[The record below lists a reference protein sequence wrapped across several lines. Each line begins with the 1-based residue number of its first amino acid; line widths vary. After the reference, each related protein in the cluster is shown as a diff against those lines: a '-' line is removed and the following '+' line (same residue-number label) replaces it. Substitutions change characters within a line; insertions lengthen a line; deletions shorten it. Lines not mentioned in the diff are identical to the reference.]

1 MATLFKSLFLM
12 LLGSVALISCRSSK
26 GYETLIF
33 RFEEPPTQINARW
46 VNFVLET
53 PRPDIT
59 QPIEGAQVVIGDR
72 VYPATLSKTG
82 RFTWRTLKGCEE
94 LPQGKNIVA
103 KYEMFNKARQIL
115 QTKSVTLTEID
126 NC

>member
-1 MATLFKSLFLM
+1 MNLFKYLILL
-12 LLGSVALISCRSSK
+12 LLGCVALVSCPSSK
-26 GYETLIF
+26 GFEPLIF

-46 VNFVLET
+46 VTFVLET
-53 PRPDIT
+53 PRPDLT
-59 QPIEGAQVVIGDR
+59 ATLEGAQVIVGDR
-72 VYPATLSKTG
+72 VYPATLGKTG

-94 LPQGKNIVA
+94 LPQGKNIVV
-103 KYEMFNKARQIL
+103 KYEMFNKVRQIL

>member
-1 MATLFKSLFLM
+1 MTILRRIILSLI
-12 LLGSVALISCRSSK
+12 GSLALVSCPSNK
-26 GYETLIF
+26 GFETLIF
-33 RFEEPPTQINARW
+33 HFENPPTQINARW

-53 PRPDIT
+53 PRPDLNKAL
-59 QPIEGAQVVIGDR
+59 EGAQVIVGDR

-94 LPQGKNIVA
+94 LPQGKNIVV